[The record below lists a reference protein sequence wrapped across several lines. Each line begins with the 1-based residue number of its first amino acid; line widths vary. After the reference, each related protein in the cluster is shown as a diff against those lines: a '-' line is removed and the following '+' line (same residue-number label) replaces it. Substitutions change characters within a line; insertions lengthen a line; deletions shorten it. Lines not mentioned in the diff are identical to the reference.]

1 MSQQTKPSARCF
13 DRLASHLTVLADH
26 ARTED
31 RHEIGPAQIE
41 SGGVLVNVDEQKR
54 CCGLSPIMCEKCRE
68 LDQKIARYRQI
79 AERVLDAQL
88 TDGLAKLI
96 EEAEAEKV
104 ALHAEGRK

>member
-1 MSQQTKPSARCF
+1 
-13 DRLASHLTVLADH
+13 
-26 ARTED
+26 
-31 RHEIGPAQIE
+31 
-41 SGGVLVNVDEQKR
+41 
-54 CCGLSPIMCEKCRE
+54 MCEKCRE
-68 LDQKIARYRQI
+68 LDQKFARYRQI